1 MQRVGQGARRFIYN
15 SDSNNMFLYDERPM
29 SPGDIEPYI
38 DEIAQGDVTTLYYSP
53 NFGMK
58 VNYPSEVAEVI
69 APLPGDDTRR
79 VDIDNVHHLIKQG
92 HDPLALIM
100 HMASEKGLEFFV
112 SFRLN
117 EVHCVENPESPIVS
131 DFWREHPEWHIGTP
145 GDPLPDLYK
154 EIMGPRVNPIVGSW
168 LPGALNFAVPQVREQ
183 RLAELRELCERYT
196 MDGLDLDFQRFPVY
210 FPFGSEIENTG
221 TMTSWVREVREMTRE
236 TSAKRGRELLL
247 SARVMARPEQ
257 NIALGLDLEAWAEQD
272 LLDIVVV
279 SHYLRNDF
287 PLPISEYRNMLP
299 DDIPIYASIEFERD
313 PDVYRDIA
321 RRLWADGVD
330 GLMLFNFPAAREG
343 GRKPPFQLLNE
354 LGDPRKL
361 LS

>member
-1 MQRVGQGARRFIYN
+1 M
-15 SDSNNMFLYDERPM
+15 
-29 SPGDIEPYI
+29 DIE
-38 DEIAQGDVTTLYYSP
+38 
-53 NFGMK
+53 
-58 VNYPSEVAEVI
+58 
-69 APLPGDDTRR
+69 
-79 VDIDNVHHLIKQG
+79 NVHHLMEHG

-100 HMASEKGLEFFV
+100 DMAKKRGLEFFV

-117 EVHCVENPESPIVS
+117 EVHSVEKPDSPIVS

-145 GDPLPDLYK
+145 GDPLPDLYQ

-183 RLAELRELCERYT
+183 RLTELREVCERYPI
-196 MDGLDLDFQRFPVY
+196 DGLDLDFQRFPVY

-221 TMTSWVREVREMTRE
+221 KMTSWVRQVRGMTRE
-236 TSAKRGRELLL
+236 ISDKRGREILL

-257 NIALGLDLEAWAEQD
+257 NIALGLDLERWVEED

-287 PLPISEYRNMLP
+287 PLPVTEYRDMVP

-313 PDVYRDIA
+313 ADVYREIA
-321 RRLWADGVD
+321 RKLWADGVD
-330 GLMLFNFPAAREG
+330 GIMLFNFPAAREG
-343 GRKPPFQLLNE
+343 GRKPPFQLLSE
-354 LGDPRKL
+354 LGNPDKIPPRSL
-361 LS
+361 